1 MEINEN
7 RKKRENNGIEKK
19 SMTGKGFIKLLKLFY

>member
-7 RKKRENNGIEKK
+7 REKRENNGIEKK
-19 SMTGKGFIKLLKLFY
+19 TVTGGIFINLLILFY